1 LAEEENRASTKL
13 FGLASNA
20 FTGVTKSALGLGE
33 ALLTGKQDLTSYSG
47 AIAKNTNLLGKNAEA
62 LGQLVNGLA
71 KFAEGA
77 LAQYQVLTGTGA
89 TFGKE
94 IGEIMIGAA
103 ELGLT
108 VEEMTKFLQR
118 NSESLRAF
126 GGTTDLA
133 MARFKAVS
141 TTILDSAELGT
152 QLRRLGFT
160 TADINENLALYGEI
174 SDANS
179 RTDRRSVQEQAKA
192 AKALMVEMDG
202 LSKLTGIQREELADE
217 MRTRRRQGDVN
228 AFLMGKSAEEQA
240 AFTAQLTELQ
250 AKLGKDAADA
260 FVDIA
265 LRGAPTTES
274 TRGAVL
280 AMGDGADQLYAAAEQ
295 FNRGDIG
302 SFQDSLRAAATS
314 AADFQ
319 NTEEFRQTAMLGG
332 LSQTSNA
339 FADASSA
346 AYNYKN
352 AIDSVRDE
360 TTTSAKAEADL
371 RAQIAAEQATQM
383 QQTTGILDR
392 TIDIQENLRTVSTTV
407 MKETIPK
414 LESAAVAALDKI
426 SEVMPSADVLAD
438 RLGGAVNQA
447 FNAANIV
454 DNEARQKTVAEQIA
468 AAAQQHTDDRSTAEQ
483 IGAETTAAIKDDT
496 VQTVEATKITTE
508 QVETAQNLLSD
519 QNAELASATQ
529 RVEDMVAAGFNN
541 TDPQLQAA
549 RRAAEVAAER
559 AAATERALTS
569 LSHMQRTG
577 SIRGFAEGGTIKSG
591 ELALVGEDG
600 PEFMVGNNVM
610 SQNTSMGV
618 MNNLMKSIRQLDDNV
633 QNQTTETQNAI
644 SNNNDVANIESLM
657 SGKFDQMIAQ
667 LQQLVSIETSSVATQ
682 QRSLRATKG
691 LQGNMLKGVV

>member
-1 LAEEENRASTKL
+1 LAEEDRASTKL
-13 FGLASNA
+13 FGLATNA

-33 ALLTGKQDLTSYSG
+33 ALLTGQQNLSAYSG
-47 AIAKNTNLLGKNAEA
+47 AIAKNTDLLGKNAKA

-94 IGEIMIGAA
+94 IGDIMIGAA

-108 VEEMTKFLQR
+108 VDEMTKFLQK

-133 MARFKAVS
+133 ISRFKAVS

-152 QLRRLGFT
+152 ELRRLGFT

-179 RTDRRSVQEQAKA
+179 RTDRRSVQEQARA

-240 AFTAQLTELQ
+240 AFTSQLTELQ

-280 AMGDGADQLYAAAEQ
+280 AMGDGADQLYAAAQQ

-319 NTEEFRQTAMLGG
+319 NTEEFRQTAILGG

-339 FADASSA
+339 FADASEA

-352 AIDSVRDE
+352 AIDSVRDG
-360 TTTSAKAEADL
+360 TQTSASAEAEL
-371 RAQIAAEQATQM
+371 RNQINEEQLRQT
-383 QQTTGILDR
+383 QQTTGILDK
-392 TIDIQENLRTVSTTV
+392 TIGIQEDLREISTTV
-407 MKETIPK
+407 MKETIPR
-414 LESAAVAALDKI
+414 LESAATAALEKI
-426 SEVMPSADVLAD
+426 AEVMPSADVLAD
-438 RLGGAVNQA
+438 KLGGAINQV
-447 FNAANIV
+447 FNAAEMEDHLSKIRSGNTSGFELLG
-454 DNEARQKTVAEQIA
+454 N
-468 AAAQQHTDDRSTAEQ
+468 AAQQAEATANA
-483 IGAETTAAIKDDT
+483 IGLNTVAAINEDT

-508 QVETAQNLLSD
+508 QVEHAQNLLSD
-519 QNAELASATQ
+519 QNAELANATQ

-549 RRAAEVAAER
+549 KKAAEIAAER

-577 SIRGFAEGGTIKSG
+577 SIRGFADGGTIKAG
-591 ELALVGEDG
+591 ELALVGEAG

-633 QNQTTETQNAI
+633 QNQTAETQNAI
-644 SNNNDVANIESLM
+644 SNNSDVTNIESMM

>member
-1 LAEEENRASTKL
+1 MAEEENRASTKL

>member
-1 LAEEENRASTKL
+1 MAEEENRASTKL

-33 ALLTGKQDLTSYSG
+33 ALLTGKQNLSAYSG
-47 AIAKNTNLLGKNAEA
+47 AIANNTDLLGKNAKA

-71 KFAEGA
+71 QFAEGA

-108 VEEMTKFLQR
+108 VEEMTKFLQK

-160 TADINENLALYGEI
+160 TADINENLALFGEI

-179 RTDRRSVQEQAKA
+179 RTDRMSVEAQARS
-192 AKALMVEMDG
+192 AKALMVELDG

-240 AFTAQLTELQ
+240 AFTSQLTELQ

-265 LRGAPTTES
+265 LRGAPTTEA

-295 FNRGDIG
+295 FNRGDIR
-302 SFQDSLRAAATS
+302 SFQDSLRSAATA

-319 NTEEFRQTAMLGG
+319 NTDEFRQTAILGG
-332 LSQTSNA
+332 LSTTSNA
-339 FADASSA
+339 FADASA
-346 AYNYKN
+346 AAINYKN
-352 AIDSVRDE
+352 AIDSVRDT
-360 TTTSAKAEADL
+360 TTTSAQAEADL

-392 TIDIQENLRTVSTTV
+392 TVDIQENLRTVSTTV

-438 RLGGAVNQA
+438 RLGGAVNKV
-447 FNAANIV
+447 FNAANIE
-454 DNEARQKTVAEQIA
+454 DAKARADELAKLNQAQAERL
-468 AAAQQHTDDRSTAEQ
+468 AQELALAKQL
-483 IGAETTAAIKDDT
+483 GADAVSAIKDDT
-496 VQTVEATKITTE
+496 VQTVKATEITTE
-508 QVETAQNLLSD
+508 QVQTAQNLLSD

-549 RRAAEVAAER
+549 KRAAEIAAER